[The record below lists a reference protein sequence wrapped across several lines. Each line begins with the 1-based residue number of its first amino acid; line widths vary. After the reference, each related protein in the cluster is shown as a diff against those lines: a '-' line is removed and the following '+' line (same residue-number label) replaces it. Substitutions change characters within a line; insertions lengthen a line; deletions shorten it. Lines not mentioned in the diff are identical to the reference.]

1 MKLHDLV
8 SFHLVKFMYKFH
20 NNLLPVAF
28 DQFYIPVHGATN
40 YSTRLTVKK
49 SYYLPKIRTNYGIFN
64 IRFQGVKIWNSL
76 EENVKSLSLS
86 QFKKRIKIE
95 MIQKY

>member
-1 MKLHDLV
+1 MKLSDLV

-28 DQFYIPVHGATN
+28 DQFYIPVHEASN
-40 YSTRLTVKK
+40 YSTRLAVKQ
-49 SYYLPKIRTNYGIFN
+49 SYYLPKTRTNYGVFN
-64 IRFQGVKIWNSL
+64 IRFQGVKIWNYL
-76 EENVKSLSLS
+76 EENVKSLSFS